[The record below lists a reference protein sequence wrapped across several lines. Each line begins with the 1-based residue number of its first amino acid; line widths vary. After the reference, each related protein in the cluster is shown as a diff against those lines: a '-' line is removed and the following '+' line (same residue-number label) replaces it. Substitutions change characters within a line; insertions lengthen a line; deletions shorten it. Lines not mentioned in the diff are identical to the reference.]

1 MSKTGI
7 NIDPKSRIADAFN
20 SFLSGKDKSDNAE
33 QSAVAA
39 LLDAFEAGFADS
51 RDEDVAAHRVYNF
64 SQLAGC
70 GALFLNRDA
79 GDYAVLPDMRSN
91 IKKAVLD
98 IMTPAVRPVGKLE
111 TLGANGLRDTAKAK
125 DAKPFM
131 SRVFDLASMLAYM
144 EAQGYRP
151 VFDGTVFRVPTRAWE
166 FGGQY
171 TLAVQVKHD
180 ATKLLNNKSQWLM
193 VKVTGSGDEE
203 TQKSVMARSSMRD
216 LLSRWKKSNKS
227 GQDKQ
232 NVTLSQGL
240 DAVLRQLLLTEK
252 YSPELSEQIEAVKA
266 RILQWEAQT
275 KGELRQAS

>member
-7 NIDPKSRIADAFN
+7 NTPINVRISEAF
-20 SFLSGKDKSDNAE
+20 STFLSGKDKSDNAE
-33 QSAVAA
+33 QAAVAA
-39 LLDAFEAGFADS
+39 ILDAFDAGFTDT
-51 RDEDVAAHRVYNF
+51 REEDVASHRVYSF
-64 SQLAGC
+64 AQLAGC

-79 GDYAVLPDMRSN
+79 GDYAVLPDMRAN
-91 IKKAVLD
+91 IKKAILD
-98 IMTPAVRPVGKLE
+98 LLTPAVRPVGKLE

-131 SRVFDLASMLAYM
+131 SRVFDLASMLAFM
-144 EAQGYRP
+144 EAQGFKAT
-151 VFDGTVFRVPTRAWE
+151 FDGSVFRVPTRAWE
-166 FGGQY
+166 FGGKFM
-171 TLAVQVKHD
+171 LAVQVKHD

-193 VKVTGSGDEE
+193 VKVVGQGDDE

-216 LLSRWKKSNKS
+216 LLSRWKKSSKGS
-227 GQDKQ
+227 DSKT

-252 YSPELSEQIEAVKA
+252 YSPELAEQIEAVKA

>member
-7 NIDPKSRIADAFN
+7 NTDPRTRIADAFN
-20 SFLSGKDKSDNAE
+20 TFMSGKDKSDNAE
-33 QSAVAA
+33 QAAIAAV
-39 LLDAFEAGFADS
+39 LDEFDAGFADT
-51 RDEDVAAHRVYNF
+51 RDEDAASHRVYSF
-64 SQLAGC
+64 SQLSGC

-151 VFDGTVFRVPTRAWE
+151 VFDGNVFRVPTRAWE

-266 RILQWEAQT
+266 RILQWEGQT